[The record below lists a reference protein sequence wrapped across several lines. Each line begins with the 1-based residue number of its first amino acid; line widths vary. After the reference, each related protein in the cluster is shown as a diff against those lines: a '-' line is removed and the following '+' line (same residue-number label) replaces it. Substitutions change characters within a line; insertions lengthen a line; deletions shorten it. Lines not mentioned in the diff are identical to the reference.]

1 MKGIMFGD
9 YHSYDDL
16 DLVLNDKELEAP
28 SPKTETIDIPGA
40 DGELDF
46 TEFFGEVK
54 YENRKLTFNFT
65 LMDTPSKFLTA
76 FSNIQNAI
84 HGKKL
89 HITLDD
95 DPDFYYVGRCTV
107 DRWKAD
113 KNIGTI
119 TVEANCEPYKYKQ
132 TVTTVTQSI
141 SSSGTISLTN
151 LKKSVVP
158 KISTDAAITIA
169 WTGGSAS
176 LSAGNNQII
185 PELVLREG
193 TTEITATGTANVTF
207 TYQEGEL

>member
-1 MKGIMFGD
+1 MKGITFGN
-9 YHSYDDL
+9 YHSYNNFN
-16 DLVLNDKELEAP
+16 LVLNSKEIASP
-28 SPKTETIDIPGA
+28 SPKIEKIEIPGA

-54 YENRKLTFNFT
+54 YQNRKLIFNFT
-65 LMDTPSKFLTA
+65 LLDTPSNFLTA

-89 HITLDD
+89 HVTLDD
-95 DPDFYYVGRCTV
+95 DPNFYYVGRCAV
-107 DRWKAD
+107 DKWKAD
-113 KNIGTI
+113 KNIGKI
-119 TVEANCEPYKYKQ
+119 TVEADCEPYKYKNA
-132 TVTTVTQSI
+132 VTTVSRSI
-141 SSSGTISLTN
+141 TSSGTISLTN

-158 KISTDAAITIA
+158 KISTNAPITIG

-193 TTEITATGTANVTF
+193 TTTVTVTGTATLTF
-207 TYQEGEL
+207 SYQEGEL